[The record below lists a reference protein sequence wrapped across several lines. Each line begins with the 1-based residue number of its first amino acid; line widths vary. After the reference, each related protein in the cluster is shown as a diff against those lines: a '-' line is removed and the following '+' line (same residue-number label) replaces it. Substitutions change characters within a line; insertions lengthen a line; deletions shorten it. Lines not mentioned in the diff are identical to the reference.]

1 MNRQDY
7 VEKLSGENK
16 YCVFCGVALPN
27 QAPIVKL
34 FRCDV
39 SERGITTGVD
49 FNGRNYHPIEV
60 KLTDHCEDLSDNRPY
75 FIKESVTE
83 ILIEYVTCPQ
93 CKETSITVHRPIDE
107 GIYHVYPRSTCKKF
121 PEYVPLQIRQDY
133 EEACLITDLSPKAS
147 ATLSRRCIQGMIRDF
162 FGIVKDRLADE
173 IDEVAKKAGIS
184 PSQAS
189 ALKALKDIGNIGA
202 HPERDIKLIVD
213 VEPDEAKLLISLI
226 EFFMEHWYINKHNEE
241 EKLNEIVNISKQKKD
256 LRHSSCIVNQ
266 RK

>member
-1 MNRQDY
+1 MNCQDY

-16 YCVFCGVALPN
+16 YCYFCGVALPN

-39 SERGITTGVD
+39 SEHGITTGVD

-75 FIKESVTE
+75 FIKESVTG

-107 GIYHVYPRSTCKKF
+107 GIYHIYPRSTYKKF

-133 EEACLITDLSPKAS
+133 EEACLIADLSPKAS
-147 ATLSRRCIQGMIRDF
+147 ATISRRCVQGMIRDF
-162 FGIVKDRLADE
+162 WGVKKDSLIDE
-173 IDEVAKKAGIS
+173 INDIAVPEKTS
-184 PSQAS
+184 PNQIA
-189 ALKALKDIGNIGA
+189 ALNALRKIGNIGA
-202 HPERDIKLIVD
+202 HPERDIELMVD
-213 VEPDEAKLLISLI
+213 VEPNEAKLMIALI
-226 EFFMEHWYINKHNEE
+226 EYFMEQWYIRRHNEE
-241 EKLNEIVNISKQKKD
+241 EMMNQIVSISQQKTDIKKLHHQK
-256 LRHSSCIVNQ
+256 NQ
-266 RK
+266 QK